1 MYWWERWLADLGYLG
16 AVGLVVK
23 FKYLLTW
30 GKLYYKNIH
39 EWYRNRIETIISV
52 VKAHRSFHKGDYQG
66 NYAHLVPLVT
76 IVGHVTAYEL
86 RRRQFFD
93 TVHVGSWWHKY

>member
-52 VKAHRSFHKGDYQG
+52 VKAHRLFHKGDYQG
-66 NYAHLVPLVT
+66 NYAHLVPLLT

-93 TVHVGSWWHKY
+93 TVGSWWHKY